1 MSDVAL
7 PLSALAPPNIRNKR
21 QPGRDALILLT
32 PSLVL
37 LVAFTY
43 SPILQVLFRS
53 LLMRRFNGQGSF
65 GFGNFARLL
74 ADPAFA
80 QVAGNAAFFAVFT
93 IVPSIAL
100 AFSFALVLQG
110 SGALVGIVRTL
121 FVLPMMVPLVA
132 AATLFTFLLLPG
144 AGLVDY
150 YLARFGLGMTN
161 WLGDPALALGSIC
174 AITVW
179 KNAGYYMLFFLVGLA
194 GVPRD
199 LHEAATLEGATAW
212 ERTRYVTLPLLGPT
226 FAFVLV
232 IATVNV
238 LVQVDHVI
246 VMTGGGPSGS
256 TNLLL
261 SYIYQQAQQNND
273 PGLAAAATVVSVA
286 CLLSLAMVSLRTL
299 ERGIHYES

>member
-1 MSDVAL
+1 MSDVVL
-7 PLSALAPPNIRNKR
+7 PLPIVARTSKRRTNAGTSALF
-21 QPGRDALILLT
+21 LLL
-32 PSLVL
+32 PSLALL
-37 LVAFTY
+37 LVFTY
-43 SPILQVLFRS
+43 LPILKVTARS
-53 LLMRRFNGQGSF
+53 LLVQRFGTAGSV
-65 GFGNFARLL
+65 GLGNYTRLI

-80 QVAGNAAFFAVFT
+80 QAAGNTAIFAVGT
-93 IVPSIAL
+93 IVPSVVLAFAFAL
-100 AFSFALVLQG
+100 ALQG
-110 SGALVGIVRTL
+110 TGALTGLLRGL

-144 AGLVDY
+144 EGLIDH
-150 YLARFGLGMTN
+150 YLAPLGLGMTN
-161 WLGDPALALGSIC
+161 WLGDPALALGAIC

-179 KNAGYYMLFFLVGLA
+179 KNAGYYMLFFLAGLA
-194 GVPRD
+194 GVPAE

-232 IATVNV
+232 IAAVNV

-246 VMTGGGPSGS
+246 VMTGGGPSGT

-286 CLLSLAMVSLRTL
+286 VLLGMALFSLRTL

>member
-1 MSDVAL
+1 MSDAVL
-7 PLSALAPPNIRNKR
+7 PLPAVAGVPRR
-21 QPGRDALILLT
+21 RGRYGAGAAVLLL
-32 PSLVL
+32 PSLLFL
-37 LVAFTY
+37 LGFTY
-43 SPILQVLFRS
+43 WPILQVTARS
-53 LLMRRFNGQGSF
+53 LLVQRFGTTGVV
-65 GFGNFARLL
+65 GLGNYTRLL
-74 ADPAFA
+74 RDPAFG
-80 QVAGNAAFFAVFT
+80 QVVANTAIFAAGT
-93 IVPSIAL
+93 IIPSIAL
-100 AFSFALVLQG
+100 ALLFALALQRQTVLN
-110 SGALVGIVRTL
+110 GALRSL

-144 AGLVDY
+144 DGLVDH
-150 YLARFGLGMTN
+150 YLARFGLGMAN

-179 KNAGYYMLFFLVGLA
+179 KNAGYYMLFFLAGLA
-194 GVPRD
+194 GVPPE
-199 LHEAATLEGATAW
+199 LHEAATLEGAAAW
-212 ERTRYVTLPLLGPT
+212 QRTRYVTLPLLGPT

-232 IATVNV
+232 IAAVNV

-246 VMTGGGPSGS
+246 VMTSGGPSGS

-286 CLLSLAMVSLRTL
+286 CLLGLALISLRTL

>member
-1 MSDVAL
+1 VSDAVL
-7 PLSALAPPNIRNKR
+7 PPPTLSDATRRRIRI
-21 QPGRDALILLT
+21 GSSAVLLLLL
-32 PSLVL
+32 PSLAFL
-37 LVAFTY
+37 IAFTY
-43 SPILQVLFRS
+43 FPILQVAARS
-53 LLMRRFNGQGSF
+53 LLVQRFGAAGSV
-65 GFGNFARLL
+65 GLGNFVRLFGD
-74 ADPAFA
+74 AAFA
-80 QVAGNAAFFAVFT
+80 QAAGNTALFAIGT
-93 IVPSIAL
+93 IVPSIGLAFGFAL
-100 AFSFALVLQG
+100 ALQG
-110 SGALVGIVRTL
+110 SGALVGLLRAL

-144 AGLVDY
+144 DGLVDH
-150 YLARFGLGMTN
+150 YLAGLGLGMTN

-179 KNAGYYMLFFLVGLA
+179 KNAGYYMLFFLAGLA
-194 GVPRD
+194 GVSRE
-199 LHEAATLEGATAW
+199 LHEAATLEGASAW

-232 IATVNV
+232 IAAVNV

-246 VMTGGGPSGS
+246 VMTSGGPSGS

-286 CLLSLAMVSLRTL
+286 CLLGLALISLRTL

>member
-1 MSDVAL
+1 M
-7 PLSALAPPNIRNKR
+7 
-21 QPGRDALILLT
+21 
-32 PSLVL
+32 
-37 LVAFTY
+37 AFTY
-43 SPILQVLFRS
+43 VPIVQVVGRA
-53 LLMRRFNGQGSF
+53 LLVQRFGNGGST
-65 GFGNFARLL
+65 GFGNFARLF
-74 ADPAFA
+74 ADAAFA
-80 QVAGNAAFFAVFT
+80 QAAGNTALFAVGT
-93 IVPSIAL
+93 IVPSVAL
-100 AFSFALVLQG
+100 AFGFALALQG
-110 SGALVGIVRTL
+110 SGVLAGVLRAL

-144 AGLVDY
+144 EGLVDH
-150 YLARFGLGMTN
+150 YLARLGLGMTN
-161 WLGDPALALGSIC
+161 WLGDPRLALGSLC

-179 KNAGYYMLFFLVGLA
+179 KNAGYYMLFFLAGLA

-212 ERTRYVTLPLLGPT
+212 ERTRFVTLPLLGPT

-232 IATVNV
+232 IAAVNV

-273 PGLAAAATVVSVA
+273 PGLAAAATAVSVA
-286 CLLSLAMVSLRTL
+286 GLLALATVSLRTL
-299 ERGIHYES
+299 ERGVHYES

>member
-1 MSDVAL
+1 MLDAVL
-7 PLSALAPPNIRNKR
+7 PLSTLSHASRRRIRIGSSAAL
-21 QPGRDALILLT
+21 LL
-32 PSLVL
+32 PSLAFL
-37 LVAFTY
+37 IAFTY
-43 SPILQVLFRS
+43 FPILQVAARS
-53 LLMRRFNGQGSF
+53 LLVQRFGAVGSI
-65 GFGNFARLL
+65 GLGNFVRLFGD
-74 ADPAFA
+74 AAFA
-80 QVAGNAAFFAVFT
+80 QAAGNTALFAIGT
-93 IVPSIAL
+93 IVPSIGLAFGFAL
-100 AFSFALVLQG
+100 ALQG
-110 SGALVGIVRTL
+110 SGALVGLLRAL

-144 AGLVDY
+144 DGLVDH
-150 YLARFGLGMTN
+150 YLAGLGLGMTN

-179 KNAGYYMLFFLVGLA
+179 KNAGYYMLFFLAGLA
-194 GVPRD
+194 GVPRE
-199 LHEAATLEGATAW
+199 LHEAATLEGASAW
-212 ERTRYVTLPLLGPT
+212 EQTRYVTLPLLGPT

-232 IATVNV
+232 IAAVNV

-246 VMTGGGPSGS
+246 VMTSGGPSGS

-286 CLLSLAMVSLRTL
+286 CLLGLALISLRTL

>member
-1 MSDVAL
+1 MSDAVL
-7 PLSALAPPNIRNKR
+7 PLPTLSRTTRRRTWIGSSA
-21 QPGRDALILLT
+21 ILLLF
-32 PSLVL
+32 PSLAF

-43 SPILQVLFRS
+43 LPILQVAARA
-53 LLMRRFNGQGSF
+53 LLVQRFGAAGSI
-65 GFGNFARLL
+65 GLGNFARLFG
-74 ADPAFA
+74 DVAFA
-80 QVAGNAAFFAVFT
+80 QAAGNTVLFAVGT
-93 IVPSIAL
+93 IVPSIVLAFGFAL
-100 AFSFALVLQG
+100 ALQG
-110 SGALVGIVRTL
+110 AGALVGLLRAL

-144 AGLVDY
+144 DGLVDH
-150 YLARFGLGMTN
+150 YLAGLGLGMTN

-179 KNAGYYMLFFLVGLA
+179 KNAGYYMLFFLAGLA
-194 GVPRD
+194 GVPRE
-199 LHEAATLEGATAW
+199 LHEAATLEGASAW
-212 ERTRYVTLPLLGPT
+212 QRTRYVTLPLLGPT

-232 IATVNV
+232 IAAVNV

-246 VMTGGGPSGS
+246 VMTSGGPSGS

-286 CLLSLAMVSLRTL
+286 CLLGLALISLRTL